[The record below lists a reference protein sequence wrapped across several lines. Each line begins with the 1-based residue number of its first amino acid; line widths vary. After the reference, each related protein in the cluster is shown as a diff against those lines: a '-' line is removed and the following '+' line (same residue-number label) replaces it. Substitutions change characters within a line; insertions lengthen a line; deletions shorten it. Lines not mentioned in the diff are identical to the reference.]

1 MAAGLVFSLAGC
13 ANDTQKQNPHTP
25 QSQIQIIDENRNT
38 VFVNEFKIPARAP
51 YENDPPLTGTIRIE
65 KGKIGEGSCNP
76 ETTLDV
82 AIDKYMGGTMGY
94 IKINDPLQ
102 LGDLE
107 HEIHKTVLACVMRK

>member
-1 MAAGLVFSLAGC
+1 MAAGLAFGLAGC
-13 ANDTQKQNPHTP
+13 NDTQKQNAQTP
-25 QSQIQIIDENRNT
+25 QSQMSVIDENRNT

-51 YENDPPLTGTIRIE
+51 YEKGLPLTGTIRIE
-65 KGKIGEGSCNP
+65 KSKSGEGSCNP
-76 ETTLDV
+76 EITLNV

-107 HEIHKTVLACVMRK
+107 HEIRKTVLACVMRK